1 MINILKTNKR
11 NIVKTLFFQ
20 KQKIIFL
27 CLSMIVIIILEFLSI
42 SIFLPFLDI
51 LFSQADIAKIQGKLS
66 REIYQFL
73 LGYNFKE
80 IIVILSFLLMII
92 FIVKNLLII
101 FLNYLN
107 LNLLYNFQQY
117 FHKRA
122 LDFFYNKKYEDIQSL
137 KSSDVVRDIVSEP
150 KNIIGYFSAW
160 INIIIE
166 SLLVLLL
173 LLLLL
178 LSQPKSIL
186 VLLVLVFIG
195 ILTFILTY
203 KKLNKWGYTRFKS
216 SSDVLKFIMLP
227 FSNNAEIKILKLE
240 SFFKNAFNIA
250 NIKLQRTGMNMT
262 FVKSLNKNIF
272 EVFFII
278 IFLFSLIL
286 VAKYSN
292 SDLENSMGSL
302 SLLFVIALRVIPS
315 INKIISA
322 FQAINFT
329 SKSISHFESTVGNY
343 GSNLNFENP
352 VYLPKFI
359 NIFLD
364 NISFKYKDKD
374 KLILHNIFLKIQKG
388 DKIAISGDSGSGKS
402 TLVKLI
408 AGLLE
413 PSSGKIFLNEKETSF
428 FGCKWEKS
436 LVYVS
441 QKSFIFNGTLL
452 ENITLDFEK
461 KTYDINKINKIVNIC
476 DLEGVFGNLEN
487 KIYEEVKDGGSNFS
501 SGQIQRIAIA
511 RSLYCTPDILI
522 LDEATNALDKKS
534 QDRII
539 KAILN
544 IPDLTVICVSHDEQI
559 LNYFKK
565 IYKFS
570 NGKITN

>member
-1 MINILKTNKR
+1 MIDILKTNKH
-11 NIVKTLFFQ
+11 NIFKTLFFQ

-27 CLSMIVIIILEFLSI
+27 CLSMIAIVILEFLSI

-51 LFSQADIAKIQGKLS
+51 LFSQADNAKIQGKLS
-66 REIYQFL
+66 REIYHFL

-80 IIVILSFLLMII
+80 IIVIFSFFLMII

-117 FHKRA
+117 FHRRA
-122 LDFFYNKKYEDIQSL
+122 LDFFYNKKYEDIMSL
-137 KSSDVVRDIVSEP
+137 KSSDVVRDIVAEP
-150 KNIIGYFSAW
+150 KNIIAYFAAW

-166 SLLVLLL
+166 TLLVLLL
-173 LLLLL
+173 LLLLF

-186 VLLVLVFIG
+186 VLLVIVFIG

-203 KKLNKWGYTRFKS
+203 KKLNKWGNSRFKS
-216 SSDVLKFIMLP
+216 SSDVLKFIILP

-240 SFFKNAFNIA
+240 SFFKNSFNIA

-262 FVKSLNKNIF
+262 FVQSLNKNIF

-278 IFLFSLIL
+278 IVLFSLIL
-286 VAKYSN
+286 VAKYNNSN
-292 SDLENSMGSL
+292 LENSMGSL
-302 SLLFVIALRVIPS
+302 SFLFVIALRVIPS
-315 INKIISA
+315 INKIITA
-322 FQAINFT
+322 FQGINFT
-329 SKSISHFESTVGNY
+329 AKSINHFESTVGSQELN
-343 GSNLNFENP
+343 SNFKNFSS
-352 VYLPKFI
+352 LPKLV

-364 NISFKYKDKD
+364 NVSFKYKDKD
-374 KLILHNIFLKIQKG
+374 KLTLHNIFLRIEKG

-408 AGLLE
+408 SGLLE
-413 PSSGKIFLNEKETSF
+413 PSSGKIFYNEKETSLF
-428 FGCKWEKS
+428 SCKWEKS

-461 KTYDINKINKIVNIC
+461 KTLDLNKINKIVNIC
-476 DLEGVFGNLEN
+476 DLEDFFSNLDN

-511 RSLYCTPDILI
+511 RSLYCSPDILI

-534 QDRII
+534 QDHII